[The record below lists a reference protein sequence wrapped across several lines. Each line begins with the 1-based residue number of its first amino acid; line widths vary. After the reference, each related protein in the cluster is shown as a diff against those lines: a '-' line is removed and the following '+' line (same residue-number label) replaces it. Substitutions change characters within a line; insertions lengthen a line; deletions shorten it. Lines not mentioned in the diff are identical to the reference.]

1 MIPLSRT
8 RSIAISIRNGRT
20 LCTEAVEAGGRKRLR
35 VMVTAAASAVGDL
48 EAIRTWYADQQVPD
62 VGERLL
68 KRMIA
73 LIERPNDFSESGRVV
88 PEFKMVNLRK
98 IIHPPFRIVY
108 RLDAN
113 KIRVVRVWCSERL
126 LKIE

>member
-20 LCTEAVEAGGRKRLR
+20 ICTEAVEAGGRKRLR

-68 KRMIA
+68 KRIIA

-88 PEFKMVNLRK
+88 PEFKMVNLRE
-98 IIHPPFRIVY
+98 IIHPPFRIV
-108 RLDAN
+108 
-113 KIRVVRVWCSERL
+113 
-126 LKIE
+126 